1 MHKGSG
7 SFVGALG
14 IEGYQIEQLSHPA
27 PHAFPIAF
35 FQFMGIEVGGAV
47 GPNVVVDEQFI
58 SGEQDLTHHIAVLTI
73 VSAGGFHPKVIK
85 TKVLSIAIVLDEFV
99 THMVE
104 PKNNVPAWNHRI
116 GSLMGHQI
124 FQQPHQ
130 TGLAAAH
137 GTGQQQAFSRVNTR
151 LPALV
156 IIPDDIVAELEQY
169 APISF
174 IDLKVFT
181 EHQFPFDLEIAE
193 HFIKVIDYLVAL
205 EFPNTI
211 GTVSFF
217 DDMWLVEFHKGSP

>member
-1 MHKGSG
+1 MHNDQKFVLFIHRQDGCGWFSTGQIKSERVRGTSSQYMHKGSG

-85 TKVLSIAIVLDEFV
+85 TKVLSIAIVLDEFE

-104 PKNNVPAWNHRI
+104 PKYNVPAWNHRI

-124 FQQPHQ
+124 FQ
-130 TGLAAAH
+130 
-137 GTGQQQAFSRVNTR
+137 
-151 LPALV
+151 
-156 IIPDDIVAELEQY
+156 
-169 APISF
+169 
-174 IDLKVFT
+174 
-181 EHQFPFDLEIAE
+181 
-193 HFIKVIDYLVAL
+193 
-205 EFPNTI
+205 
-211 GTVSFF
+211 
-217 DDMWLVEFHKGSP
+217 